1 MDYESCPGYTPGDFC
16 EDSPKDTSCS
26 LVHTIKEWVLGPDG
40 ISLTIAQ
47 KQAMGAAEKDQ
58 YTALLA
64 ASALRHLAGLSAL
77 ESQAASIAPQGEAR
91 YRAIVDTYTE
101 SAVETVRGWQHDRR

>member
-1 MDYESCPGYTPGDFC
+1 MDYKSCPGYTPGDFC
-16 EDSPKDTSCS
+16 EDSPKDASFS
-26 LVHTIKEWVLGPDG
+26 LVRTIKEWVLGPDD

-47 KQAMGAAEKDQ
+47 KQAMRAEEKDR

-64 ASALRHLAGLSAL
+64 ASALRHIAGLSAL

-91 YRAIVDTYTE
+91 YRAIVDIYTV
-101 SAVETVRGWQHDRR
+101 SAVETVRGWQHGRR